1 MYAIGKV
8 YIYCIKLY
16 AQGVCIMVQFISR
29 RKADFGKAALF
40 VALYA
45 CINICLVSLLK
56 EGLYL
61 HGLKGILSGGVI
73 FALAG
78 HFWNYRKRFLAI
90 YAGMMLFLSAGLII
104 KLIDHVAVG
113 GGEFLGN
120 ISLASTIWGSIL
132 LVWLC
137 IENAAALTGKIKAG
151 RIISSAWLFISLAI
165 LAVPNLVLW
174 GYFALSQH
182 YLRPDIVMT
191 IYQTNKDEA
200 IAYLMSQN
208 PFYIGLAVAAFLLI
222 SVLIFK
228 AAYTVCVTDRPS
240 FASTPHG
247 WLGILPMIVLLAL
260 GLKTTYAAK
269 EYEPAHIVLSVRDS
283 VKSYTMFAQNKE
295 KRIQRLNALGTLPVL
310 PGHKGIYV
318 LVIGESETRNHM
330 SAYGYQRE
338 TTPWLTQFAKEPG
351 TLLFKN
357 PYSNHTHTVPVLT
370 YALSEKNQYNQV
382 PLAKAYSLI
391 EIANAAGFDTYWI
404 SNQERYGAWDTPVA
418 EIASTAKHQ
427 VWLNGKVGTNIKTA
441 YLDEELPIKT
451 PDLKNVDNALVVF
464 HLMGEHTTYA
474 DRYPAVYQKFDEA
487 GTKRDEYDNA
497 VLYTDFVLSRIYDLV
512 KDNPH
517 FQGLVYFSDH
527 GEEPDLGKGH
537 ESTKF
542 TNQMSRIPFVVHFSD
557 SYRSANPALFETLKG
572 QENDYWTN
580 DLVYN
585 FMTEIMGIQSL
596 PINEPNLTLGNPA
609 YDRTKD
615 NVRTL
620 HGERKIES

>member
-1 MYAIGKV
+1 
-8 YIYCIKLY
+8 
-16 AQGVCIMVQFISR
+16 MVQFISR

-61 HGLKGILSGGVI
+61 HGLKGILSGGVL

-338 TTPWLTQFAKEPG
+338 TTP
-351 TLLFKN
+351 
-357 PYSNHTHTVPVLT
+357 
-370 YALSEKNQYNQV
+370 
-382 PLAKAYSLI
+382 
-391 EIANAAGFDTYWI
+391 
-404 SNQERYGAWDTPVA
+404 
-418 EIASTAKHQ
+418 
-427 VWLNGKVGTNIKTA
+427 
-441 YLDEELPIKT
+441 
-451 PDLKNVDNALVVF
+451 
-464 HLMGEHTTYA
+464 
-474 DRYPAVYQKFDEA
+474 
-487 GTKRDEYDNA
+487 
-497 VLYTDFVLSRIYDLV
+497 
-512 KDNPH
+512 
-517 FQGLVYFSDH
+517 
-527 GEEPDLGKGH
+527 
-537 ESTKF
+537 
-542 TNQMSRIPFVVHFSD
+542 
-557 SYRSANPALFETLKG
+557 
-572 QENDYWTN
+572 
-580 DLVYN
+580 
-585 FMTEIMGIQSL
+585 
-596 PINEPNLTLGNPA
+596 
-609 YDRTKD
+609 
-615 NVRTL
+615 
-620 HGERKIES
+620 

>member
-1 MYAIGKV
+1 
-8 YIYCIKLY
+8 
-16 AQGVCIMVQFISR
+16 
-29 RKADFGKAALF
+29 
-40 VALYA
+40 
-45 CINICLVSLLK
+45 
-56 EGLYL
+56 
-61 HGLKGILSGGVI
+61 
-73 FALAG
+73 
-78 HFWNYRKRFLAI
+78 
-90 YAGMMLFLSAGLII
+90 
-104 KLIDHVAVG
+104 
-113 GGEFLGN
+113 
-120 ISLASTIWGSIL
+120 
-132 LVWLC
+132 
-137 IENAAALTGKIKAG
+137 
-151 RIISSAWLFISLAI
+151 
-165 LAVPNLVLW
+165 
-174 GYFALSQH
+174 
-182 YLRPDIVMT
+182 
-191 IYQTNKDEA
+191 
-200 IAYLMSQN
+200 
-208 PFYIGLAVAAFLLI
+208 
-222 SVLIFK
+222 
-228 AAYTVCVTDRPS
+228 
-240 FASTPHG
+240 
-247 WLGILPMIVLLAL
+247 
-260 GLKTTYAAK
+260 
-269 EYEPAHIVLSVRDS
+269 
-283 VKSYTMFAQNKE
+283 MFAQNKK

-338 TTPWLTQFAKEPG
+338 TTPWLTQFAKDPG

-427 VWLNGKVGTNIKTA
+427 VWLNGEVGANIKTA

-451 PDLKNVDNALVVF
+451 PDLKNVENALIVF
-464 HLMGEHTTYA
+464 HLMGEHLTYA
-474 DRYPAVYQKFDEA
+474 DRYPAVYQKFDES

-517 FQGLVYFSDH
+517 FQGLIYFSDH

-542 TNQMSRIPFVVHFSD
+542 TNQMSRIPFVAHFSD

-585 FMTEIMGIQSL
+585 FMTEIMGIQSF
-596 PINEPNLTLGNPA
+596 PVNEPNLTLGNPA